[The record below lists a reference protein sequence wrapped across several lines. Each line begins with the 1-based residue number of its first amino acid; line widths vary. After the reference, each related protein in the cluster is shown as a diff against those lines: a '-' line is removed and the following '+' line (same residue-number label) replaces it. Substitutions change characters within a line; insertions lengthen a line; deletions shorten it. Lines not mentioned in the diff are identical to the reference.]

1 MVIDIK
7 DRVKNVDLQG
17 KIVTAYDAAQLINP
31 NDKVGISGFTPSGYA
46 KVVPLALAE
55 RMEKEPFKIDLWTG
69 ASVGDEA
76 DGALTRANGINR
88 RFPYQTN
95 KDMRKALNSGDVK
108 YIDMHLSTM
117 AQNIR
122 YGFFG
127 DLDVAIIEVCQ
138 INEDGSLVPTTS
150 VGNSPTFVSQA
161 KKVIVEV
168 NVSQPLSLVGMHDI
182 YEPLDPPHRKPI
194 PLEQAGDRIGTEAIP
209 CDPSKIIAVVPSDVP
224 DTTRPLAAI
233 DDDAKAMSQHLIKF
247 FEQEIAEGRLPKNL
261 LPLQSGVGSVAN
273 AVISGLAQGPFTDLS
288 IYTEDS
294 VKNLQFVIDMI
305 QRELPKSMQDTVDQY
320 EVELT
325 KALTKLQLKSQVN
338 VNYIDNS
345 KLTATA
351 SSYQHDG
358 SDPKNVL
365 DDNPSTMWHTDW
377 NLSTPHWIAF
387 ENKEEMSVNGLTYV
401 PRQTGKNGNVTKY
414 RIETSDDGINW
425 KTVKEGNLSSDSSTK
440 VIEFDTVKTK
450 HLRLYYVEAVN
461 NNGSA
466 AEIKLHRADIPAD
479 VDGLKDVINKAKAM
493 EDIGYLSTSWNH
505 LQDTIKAAEG
515 LVNAENPDANE
526 IEIMKRQLT
535 DAMVKLVLSVD
546 NEQLKSFVD
555 DLSNLEQKD
564 YTKDSWKQFQTVLKE
579 AQDVISNHDAT
590 KDEINDMYQKLLD
603 AYNGLVTLNDKSGL
617 TDLISKA
624 DQLQEKDYTKDS
636 WKQLVEALTQAKEVS
651 AKEDATKEEINEAI
665 FNLEKTMN
673 ALKKVDSSTKDDN
686 TSKGNTSSKDN
697 QVITSTT
704 KNDKKQSSTAKTGD
718 ETNIILFVLM
728 AFMSWLGIKKVKK
741 EEL

>member
-1 MVIDIK
+1 MKELEVKKHAFKGYVDDIRLGSEK
-7 DRVKNVDLQG
+7 SFASTMELDYLVTSASHIAEESQNKQLQE
-17 KIVTAYDAAQLINP
+17 KL
-31 NDKVGISGFTPSGYA
+31 KEA
-46 KVVPLALAE
+46 KVAL
-55 RMEKEPFKIDLWTG
+55 KEYDPNEQTISTLT
-69 ASVGDEA
+69 DEIKE
-76 DGALTRANGINR
+76 LVNGID
-88 RFPYQTN
+88 Y
-95 KDMRKALNSGDVK
+95 KKANYTRVDHYLNS
-108 YIDMHLSTM
+108 
-117 AQNIR
+117 
-122 YGFFG
+122 
-127 DLDVAIIEVCQ
+127 
-138 INEDGSLVPTTS
+138 
-150 VGNSPTFVSQA
+150 
-161 KKVIVEV
+161 
-168 NVSQPLSLVGMHDI
+168 
-182 YEPLDPPHRKPI
+182 I
-194 PLEQAGDRIGTEAIP
+194 P
-209 CDPSKIIAVVPSDVP
+209 K
-224 DTTRPLAAI
+224 
-233 DDDAKAMSQHLIKF
+233 
-247 FEQEIAEGRLPKNL
+247 
-261 LPLQSGVGSVAN
+261 
-273 AVISGLAQGPFTDLS
+273 DLS

-338 VNYIDNS
+338 VNYIDKS

-414 RIETSDDGINW
+414 RIEISDDGVNW

-466 AEIKLHRADIPAD
+466 AEIKLHRADVPAD

-515 LVNAENPDANE
+515 LVNAENPNANE

-546 NEQLKSFVD
+546 NEKLKSFVD

-579 AQDVISNHDAT
+579 AQDVLSNLDAT

-603 AYNGLVTLNDKSGL
+603 AYNGLVILNDKSGL

-665 FNLEKTMN
+665 SNLEKTMN

-704 KNDKKQSSTAKTGD
+704 KNDKKRSSTAKTGD

>member
-1 MVIDIK
+1 MLGNKSYATTSFSTVGLNNDLRVKVKRESSSEEEQILFESSYGSIKAVQKETGKVGLSRENHDYSFNYELPVNQWVELEFKNRKEVIDLYVNGQLVDTLGDDEQVSGRPLKATMMIPFERIGSKEHAFKGYVDDIRLGTQKTYASTMELDYLVTSASYIADESQNKQLQEKIK
-7 DRVKNVDLQG
+7 E
-17 KIVTAYDAAQLINP
+17 
-31 NDKVGISGFTPSGYA
+31 A
-46 KVVPLALAE
+46 KVIL
-55 RMEKEPFKIDLWTG
+55 KEYDPNEQTIST
-69 ASVGDEA
+69 
-76 DGALTRANGINR
+76 LTNEIKELVNGID
-88 RFPYQTN
+88 Y
-95 KDMRKALNSGDVK
+95 KKANYTRVDHYLNS
-108 YIDMHLSTM
+108 
-117 AQNIR
+117 
-122 YGFFG
+122 
-127 DLDVAIIEVCQ
+127 
-138 INEDGSLVPTTS
+138 
-150 VGNSPTFVSQA
+150 
-161 KKVIVEV
+161 
-168 NVSQPLSLVGMHDI
+168 
-182 YEPLDPPHRKPI
+182 I
-194 PLEQAGDRIGTEAIP
+194 P
-209 CDPSKIIAVVPSDVP
+209 K
-224 DTTRPLAAI
+224 
-233 DDDAKAMSQHLIKF
+233 
-247 FEQEIAEGRLPKNL
+247 
-261 LPLQSGVGSVAN
+261 
-273 AVISGLAQGPFTDLS
+273 DLS

>member
-1 MVIDIK
+1 MLGNKSYATTSFSTVGLNNDLRVKVKRESSSEEEQILFESSYGSIKAVQKETGKVGLSRENHDYSFNYELPVNQWVELEFKNRKEVIDLYVNGQLVDTLGDDEQVSGRPLKATMMIPFERIGSKKHAFKGYVDDIRLGTQKTYASAMELDYLVTSASYIADESQNKQLQEKIK
-7 DRVKNVDLQG
+7 E
-17 KIVTAYDAAQLINP
+17 
-31 NDKVGISGFTPSGYA
+31 A
-46 KVVPLALAE
+46 KVIL
-55 RMEKEPFKIDLWTG
+55 KEYDPNEQTIST
-69 ASVGDEA
+69 
-76 DGALTRANGINR
+76 LTNEIKELVNGID
-88 RFPYQTN
+88 Y
-95 KDMRKALNSGDVK
+95 KKANYTRVDHYLNS
-108 YIDMHLSTM
+108 
-117 AQNIR
+117 
-122 YGFFG
+122 
-127 DLDVAIIEVCQ
+127 
-138 INEDGSLVPTTS
+138 
-150 VGNSPTFVSQA
+150 
-161 KKVIVEV
+161 
-168 NVSQPLSLVGMHDI
+168 
-182 YEPLDPPHRKPI
+182 I
-194 PLEQAGDRIGTEAIP
+194 P
-209 CDPSKIIAVVPSDVP
+209 K
-224 DTTRPLAAI
+224 
-233 DDDAKAMSQHLIKF
+233 
-247 FEQEIAEGRLPKNL
+247 
-261 LPLQSGVGSVAN
+261 
-273 AVISGLAQGPFTDLS
+273 DLS

-358 SDPKNVL
+358 SNPKNVL

>member
-1 MVIDIK
+1 MLGNKSYATTSFSTVGLNNDLRVKIKRESSSEEEQILFESSYGSIKAVQKETGKVGLSRENHDYSFNYELPVNQWVELEFKNRKEVIDLYVNGQLVDTLGDDEQVSGRPLKATMMIPFERIGSKEHAFKGYVDDIRLGTQKTYASTMELDYLVTSASYIADESQNKQLQEKIK
-7 DRVKNVDLQG
+7 E
-17 KIVTAYDAAQLINP
+17 
-31 NDKVGISGFTPSGYA
+31 A
-46 KVVPLALAE
+46 KVIL
-55 RMEKEPFKIDLWTG
+55 KEYDPNEQTISTLT
-69 ASVGDEA
+69 DEIKE
-76 DGALTRANGINR
+76 LVNGID
-88 RFPYQTN
+88 Y
-95 KDMRKALNSGDVK
+95 KKANYTRVDHYLNS
-108 YIDMHLSTM
+108 
-117 AQNIR
+117 
-122 YGFFG
+122 
-127 DLDVAIIEVCQ
+127 
-138 INEDGSLVPTTS
+138 
-150 VGNSPTFVSQA
+150 
-161 KKVIVEV
+161 
-168 NVSQPLSLVGMHDI
+168 
-182 YEPLDPPHRKPI
+182 I
-194 PLEQAGDRIGTEAIP
+194 P
-209 CDPSKIIAVVPSDVP
+209 K
-224 DTTRPLAAI
+224 
-233 DDDAKAMSQHLIKF
+233 
-247 FEQEIAEGRLPKNL
+247 
-261 LPLQSGVGSVAN
+261 
-273 AVISGLAQGPFTDLS
+273 DLS

-718 ETNIILFVLM
+718 ETNIIVFVLM